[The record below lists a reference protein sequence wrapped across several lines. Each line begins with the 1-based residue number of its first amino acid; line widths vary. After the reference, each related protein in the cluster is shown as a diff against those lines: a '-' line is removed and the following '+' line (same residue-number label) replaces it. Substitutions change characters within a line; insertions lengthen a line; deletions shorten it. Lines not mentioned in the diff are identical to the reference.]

1 MKTLYYT
8 ATSLDGFIADAGN
21 GLDWLL
27 QIAGEPPGDF
37 EGFLQEIGAVV
48 MGSTTYEWL
57 LAHHVY
63 ADPEAAKPW
72 PYSQPS
78 WVFSSRSRRAVDG
91 ADIRFVNGDVAVA
104 HADMV
109 RAAGGGN
116 VWIVG
121 GGDLAGQF
129 HDRGLL
135 DEIVVDVAPVTLGA
149 GAPLLPRSITSP
161 PMQLESARAYGD
173 TFARLTYRL
182 QQS

>member
-8 ATSLDGFIADAGN
+8 ATSLDGFIADADN

-27 QIAGEPPGDF
+27 QIADEPPGDF
-37 EGFLQEIGAVV
+37 EAFLHAVGAVV

-57 LAHHVY
+57 LDHHVY
-63 ADPEAAKPW
+63 AEPEAPKPW
-72 PYSQPS
+72 PYTQPS
-78 WVFSSRSRRAVDG
+78 WVFSSRTLRSVAG
-91 ADIRFVNGDVAVA
+91 ADIRFTGGDVGAV

-109 RAAGGGN
+109 RAADGGN

-135 DEIVVDVAPVTLGA
+135 DEIIVDVAPVTLGA

-161 PMQLESARAYGD
+161 PLQLESARAYGD